1 MVKKLDEYVT
11 VKKGEKTM
19 FDHIVQG
26 IPAKTQGIAGIVVGI
41 LLLFGAFGS
50 LGMLQAFFHT
60 IMVAAGVLLL
70 FWGLD
75 KSELLKSKK

>member
-1 MVKKLDEYVT
+1 
-11 VKKGEKTM
+11 M
-19 FDHIVQG
+19 FDHILKG
-26 IPAKTQGIAGIVVGI
+26 IPAKTQGVAGIVVGG

-50 LGMLQAFFHT
+50 LGVLQAFFHT

-75 KSELLKSKK
+75 KSELLQKIKN